1 MTSINLSELDFGNI
15 RTSLLNYLK
24 KQDTVKDLNFEGSA
38 VNFLLDLL
46 AYNTLYYAHFA
57 NMLSG
62 EAFLDTAQLERSVVS
77 LVKPLGYVL
86 PTKTSSIG
94 RIKLTNV
101 TTTSIIKPF
110 TVNVQGFTP
119 EGLRYQF
126 WNIDELLVKPDNET
140 DYFSIYEGTYVSLG
154 FGGDGFDFPE
164 QRILIPDLN
173 MDIKTLKVSVKKAE
187 DEDYSYW
194 SLIDTYAGNFVD
206 GTSNLYSLER
216 TTSGFVVKFQI
227 TSNLNSNLV
236 AGDLVKVEYLAS
248 NGANGNNASA
258 YIGGSIPS
266 GSSIVFLQPSFGG
279 LDSPD
284 LLAAKTVA
292 PLVFSAQ
299 QRLVT
304 KSDYVGFLA
313 QLGYSTGV
321 NVWGGEDNS
330 PPMYG
335 RLLFSINGIQTEDNT
350 IVREL
355 IAKIKERSMVTVLPE
370 YIPPVSMSVNFSLQM
385 AYDSDIAS
393 VTPDKAATLIKEELS
408 NEYPI
413 GSFNNNLTTQ
423 KIQTVVEGYPGYY
436 YDSISDLNLE
446 YTVLPSSQ
454 PITLNFKNKIK
465 RLENNE
471 PGVTA
476 PGNAIESSEFESPY
490 YETGTVEIYDVPIL
504 YPSNSVNPPVIGN
517 LKLYSK
523 NADGQKTDLNTTV
536 GKVDYKTGIISI
548 LPNIANQSF
557 KIRAKPQSTTTI
569 LSKDEVYLKLNIKV
583 EDPQQI

>member
-1 MTSINLSELDFGNI
+1 MTPINLSELDFGNI
-15 RTSLLNYLK
+15 RTSLVNYLK

-62 EAFLDTAQLERSVVS
+62 EAFLDTAQLERSIVS

-86 PTKTSSIG
+86 PTKTSAVG

-101 TTTSIIKPF
+101 TSENIIKPY
-110 TVNVQGFTP
+110 TINVVGFTP

-126 WNIDELLVKPDNET
+126 WNIDEVFVNPDNET
-140 DYFSIYEGTYVSLG
+140 EYFSVHEGTYVFLS
-154 FGGDGFDFPE
+154 FGGDGFDFPD

-173 MDIKTLKVSVKKAE
+173 MDIKTLKVSVKRVD

-194 SLIDTYAGNFVD
+194 SLIDTYGGNYVD
-206 GTSNLYSLER
+206 ATSNLYSIER

-227 TSNLNSNLV
+227 TSNVNLNLV
-236 AGDLVKVEYLAS
+236 AGDLVKIEYLSS

-258 YIGGSIPS
+258 YIGGTIPA
-266 GSSIVFLQPSFGG
+266 GSSVVFLQPSFGG
-279 LDSPD
+279 LDSPN
-284 LLAAKTVA
+284 LAAAKTVA

-313 QLGYSTGV
+313 QLGYSSGV
-321 NVWGGEDNS
+321 NVWGGEDNT

-350 IVREL
+350 LVKEL
-355 IAKIKERSMVTVLPE
+355 ISKIKERSMVTVLPE
-370 YIPPVSMSVNFSLQM
+370 YIPPVSLIVNFSLQM
-385 AYDSDIAS
+385 AYDSQI
-393 VTPDKAATLIKEELS
+393 VTVSPEKATPLIKQEIID
-408 NEYPI
+408 EYPI
-413 GSFNNNLTTQ
+413 GSFNKNLTTQ
-423 KIQTVVEGYPGYY
+423 IIQTIVESYSGYY
-436 YDSISDLNLE
+436 YENISDIELE

-454 PITLNFKNKIK
+454 PSTLNYKNKIM
-465 RLENNE
+465 REE
-471 PGVTA
+471 TTT
-476 PGNAIESSEFESPY
+476 PGNGIRSSEFTSPY
-490 YETGTVEIYDVPIL
+490 YETGTVQIYDVPIL
-504 YPSNSVNPPVIGN
+504 YPSNSINPPLIGK
-517 LKLYSK
+517 LKLFSK
-523 NADGQKTDLNTTV
+523 NSDGVIIDLNTVV
-536 GKVDYKTGIISI
+536 GDVDYKTGIVSV

-557 KIRAKPQSTTTI
+557 KLYATPQSKTSVI
-569 LSKDEVYLKLNIKV
+569 SKDEVYLRVNVKLEELQEI
-583 EDPQQI
+583 

>member
-1 MTSINLSELDFGNI
+1 MTPINLSELDFGNI
-15 RTSLLNYLK
+15 RTSLVNYLK

-62 EAFLDTAQLERSVVS
+62 EAFLDTAQLERSIVS

-86 PTKTSSIG
+86 PTKTSAVG

-101 TTTSIIKPF
+101 TTTSIIKPY

-164 QRILIPDLN
+164 QRIFIPDLN
-173 MDIKTLKVSVKKAE
+173 MDIKTLKVSVKKVE

-194 SLIDTYAGNFVD
+194 SLIDTYAGNFID

-258 YIGGSIPS
+258 YIGGTIPA
-266 GSSIVFLQPSFGG
+266 GSSVVFLQPSFGG

-335 RLLFSINGIQTEDNT
+335 RLLFSINGIQTENNT
-350 IVREL
+350 IVSQL
-355 IAKIKERSMVTVLPE
+355 IGKIKERSMVTVLPE
-370 YIPPVSMSVNFSLQM
+370 YIPPVSMIVNFSLQV
-385 AYDSDIAS
+385 AYDSQIS
-393 VTPDKAATLIKEELS
+393 TIVPNKATSLIKEQLNS
-408 NEYPI
+408 EYPI
-413 GSFNNNLTTQ
+413 GSFNKNLTSQ
-423 KIQTVVEGYPGYY
+423 IIQTIVESYPGYY
-436 YDSISDLNLE
+436 YQNISDVELE

-454 PITLNFKNKIK
+454 PITLNYKNKIY
-465 RLENNE
+465 REEN
-471 PGVTA
+471 TI
-476 PGNAIESSEFESPY
+476 PGNGIQSSRFESPY
-490 YETGTVEIYDVPIL
+490 YETGLVKIVDVPIL
-504 YPSNSVNPPVIGN
+504 YPDNSVNPPLIGN
-517 LKLYSK
+517 LKLYSI
-523 NADGQKTDLNTTV
+523 NADDTTNDLNAIV
-536 GKVDYKTGIISI
+536 GTVDYKTGVVSI
-548 LPNIANQSF
+548 LPNIANKSF
-557 KIRAKPQSTTTI
+557 KLKAIPQSTTTV
-569 LSKDEVYLKLNIKV
+569 LSKDEVYLKLNMKV
-583 EDPQQI
+583 EEPQQI

>member
-1 MTSINLSELDFGNI
+1 MTPINLSELDFGNI
-15 RTSLLNYLK
+15 RTSLVNYLK

-62 EAFLDTAQLERSVVS
+62 ETFLDTAQLERSVVS

-86 PTKTSSIG
+86 PTKTSAIG

-101 TTTSIIKPF
+101 TTTSIIKPY

-194 SLIDTYAGNFVD
+194 SLIDTYSGNFID

-227 TSNLNSNLV
+227 TSNLNSNLI

-258 YIGGSIPS
+258 YVGGTIPA
-266 GSSIVFLQPSFGG
+266 GSSVVFLQPSFGG

-292 PLVFSAQ
+292 PLVFSSQ

-335 RLLFSINGIQTEDNT
+335 RLLFSINGIQTENNT
-350 IVREL
+350 IVSEL
-355 IAKIKERSMVTVLPE
+355 IGKIKERSMVTVLPE
-370 YIPPVSMSVNFSLQM
+370 YIPPVSMIVNFSLQM
-385 AYDSDIAS
+385 AYDSEVSTI
-393 VTPDKAATLIKEELS
+393 TPDKATSLIKEELNS
-408 NEYPI
+408 EYPI

-423 KIQTVVEGYPGYY
+423 KIQTVVESYPGYY
-436 YDSISDLNLE
+436 YQTISDVELE

-454 PITLNFKNKIK
+454 PVTLNYKNKIY
-465 RLENNE
+465 REENT
-471 PGVTA
+471 V
-476 PGNAIESSEFESPY
+476 PGNGIESSEFESPY
-490 YETGTVEIYDVPIL
+490 YETGSVKIVDVPIL
-504 YPSNSVNPPVIGN
+504 YPSNSVNPPLIGN
-517 LKLYSK
+517 LKLYSI
-523 NADGQKTDLNTTV
+523 NSDGEINDLNAIV
-536 GKVDYKTGIISI
+536 GKVDYKTGLVSL
-548 LPNIANQSF
+548 LPNLSNTSF
-557 KIRAKPQSTTTI
+557 KLQAFPQSTTTV

-583 EDPQQI
+583 EEPQQI

>member
-1 MTSINLSELDFGNI
+1 MTPINLSELDFDNI
-15 RTSLLNYLK
+15 RTSLVNYLK

-86 PTKTSSIG
+86 PTKTSAIG
-94 RIKLTNV
+94 RIKLINV
-101 TTTSIIKPF
+101 TTTSIIKPY

-140 DYFSIYEGTYVSLG
+140 EYFSIYEGTYVSLG
-154 FGGDGFDFPE
+154 FGGDGFDFPD
-164 QRILIPDLN
+164 QRIFIPDLN
-173 MDIKTLKVSVKKAE
+173 MDIKTLKVSVKKVE

-194 SLIDTYAGNFVD
+194 SIIDTYAGSFVD
-206 GTSNLYSLER
+206 GMSNLYSLER

-227 TSNLNSNLV
+227 TSNLNSTLV
-236 AGDLVKVEYLAS
+236 AGDLVKVEYLS
-248 NGANGNNASA
+248 SSGSNGNNASA
-258 YIGGSIPS
+258 YVSGSIPV
-266 GSSIVFLQPSFGG
+266 GSSVVFLQPSFGG

-335 RLLFSINGIQTEDNT
+335 RLLFSINGIQTENNT
-350 IVREL
+350 IVSEL
-355 IAKIKERSMVTVLPE
+355 IGKIKERSMVTVLPE
-370 YIPPVSMSVNFSLQM
+370 YIPPVSMIVNFSLQM
-385 AYDSDIAS
+385 AYDSEIATI
-393 VTPDKAATLIKEELS
+393 TPDKATTLIKEELN

-423 KIQTVVEGYPGYY
+423 KIQTVVENYPGYY
-436 YDSISDLNLE
+436 YQNISDLKLE

-454 PITLNFKNKIK
+454 PVSLNFKNKIY
-465 RLENNE
+465 REE
-471 PGVTA
+471 STT
-476 PGNAIESSEFESPY
+476 PGNGIESSEFESPY
-490 YETGTVEIYDVPIL
+490 YEIGTVKIYDVPIL
-504 YPSNSVNPPVIGN
+504 YPDNSINPPLIGN
-517 LKLYSK
+517 LKLFSI
-523 NADGQKTDLNTTV
+523 NADGQINDLNATV
-536 GKVDYKTGIISI
+536 GKIDYKTGVISI
-548 LPNIANQSF
+548 LPNVSNDSF
-557 KIRAKPQSTTTI
+557 KLLATPQSTTTV
-569 LSKDEVYLKLNIKV
+569 LSKDEVYLKLNVKI
-583 EDPQQI
+583 EQPQQI